1 MMCVS
6 RWWLLNENHLLN
18 ENPDGVILDVPRRLV
33 IEQKPRWGNMD
44 VPRRLVIERKPRWGN
59 DGCAN

>member
-1 MMCVS
+1 MCHDG
-6 RWWLLNENHLLN
+6 WLLSENHLLN

-33 IEQKPRWGNMD
+33 IKRKPQWGNMD
-44 VPRRLVIERKPRWGN
+44 VSRWLVIKRKPLRGN